1 MYRLCRSR
9 QQVTINEK
17 MKLIWKENKTLPEVQ
32 YIRTFKNI
40 PMARMNDGYTSP
52 PPEYDEKRLDSKGIT
67 IVQENSKEISR
78 IYYLFLIFIGYSQKD
93 IVKRKFGAKYPY
105 DIELINQK

>member
-1 MYRLCRSR
+1 
-9 QQVTINEK
+9 

-52 PPEYDEKRLDSKGIT
+52 R
-67 IVQENSKEISR
+67 
-78 IYYLFLIFIGYSQKD
+78 
-93 IVKRKFGAKYPY
+93 
-105 DIELINQK
+105 